1 MIKSV
6 LGLLVGAVAAL
17 ESERLLGRL
26 RARLGFSTLT
36 DGFLDRL
43 NSRLER
49 DRSSA
54 SL

>member
-17 ESERLLGRL
+17 ESERLMGRL
-26 RARLGFSTLT
+26 RARLNARTIT